1 MPATPLRAPP
11 TRAAALVVGLLATAL
26 TGCPEK
32 ATVVTFDH
40 GVASGDPLSDRV
52 ILWTRA
58 SPSRPEAVALEWQ
71 VASDAA
77 FAAVVASGTVAAAPD
92 GDFTAKVDATG
103 LSAGTV
109 YWYRFRHGDAAS
121 PVGRT
126 KTLPTG
132 PASQVRLGVFSC
144 SNYPAGYF
152 NVYADAAAADLDVAL
167 HLGDTIYE
175 YARGQYASADA
186 AALGRLVD
194 PEGELLSLPDY
205 RRRHAQYRADPD
217 LQALSAS
224 APLVVVWDD
233 HEVANDAWTGGAE
246 NHTAAVEGPY
256 AARRA
261 AAFQAFHEWMP
272 TRLPDPAQP
281 ERLYRSFDFGGLASL
296 HMLDTRHA
304 GRDPQLVITS
314 YVNLDG
320 TFDGARF
327 AADMADPGRQL
338 LGAEQTAWLQ
348 QQLGASGATWQLLG
362 QQVLMG
368 RMYVPAPIALQQ
380 ISVGDYAA
388 LAALAA
394 TDPGALTPAQLA
406 ILQAPSIPYNLDA
419 WDGYEAARETVLAT
433 ALALDRNL
441 VVLSGDTHNAFASDL
456 DDLAGHPVGVELGG
470 PGVSAPGLE
479 EIFVAEDPVVFAAG
493 ITGLIGPLVYADTSR
508 RGWMLVTV
516 TPAEVTSEWRFV
528 STVKSRTYTSAV
540 GQRLKVLPGAGGRRL
555 VAAP

>member
-1 MPATPLRAPP
+1 MPATPRRAPP

-32 ATVVTFDH
+32 ATVVAFDH

-58 SPSRPEAVALEWQ
+58 SPSRAEAVALEWQ

-77 FAAVVASGTVAAAPD
+77 FAGVVASGTVVATAE
-92 GDFTAKVDATG
+92 GDFTAKVDAAG

-109 YWYRFRHGDAAS
+109 YWYRFRHGDEVS

-126 KTLPTG
+126 RTLPTG
-132 PASQVRLGVFSC
+132 PATQVRLGVFSC
-144 SNYPAGYF
+144 SNYPAGHF
-152 NVYADAAAADLDVAL
+152 NVYADAAAAELDVAI

-194 PEGELLSLPDY
+194 PEGELLSLADY

-217 LQALSAS
+217 LRALSAS

-233 HEVANDAWTGGAE
+233 HEVANDAWTGGAQ
-246 NHTAAVEGPY
+246 NHTAAAEGAY

-261 AAFQAFHEWMP
+261 AAMQAFHEWMP
-272 TRLPDPAQP
+272 TRLPDPSHP
-281 ERLYRSFDFGGLASL
+281 ELLYRSFDFGSLASL

-304 GRDPQLVITS
+304 GRDQQLVITS
-314 YVNLDG
+314 YLNLDG

-338 LGAEQTAWLQ
+338 LGADQTAWLQ
-348 QQLGASGATWQLLG
+348 QRLGASSATWQLLG

-368 RMYVPAPIALQQ
+368 RMYVPAPIALEQ

-433 ALALDRNL
+433 ALALDKNL
-441 VVLSGDTHNAFASDL
+441 VVLSGDTHNAFANDL
-456 DDLAGHPVGVELGG
+456 DDLAGQPVGVELGG

-479 EIFVAEDPVVFAAG
+479 EIFVDEDPAVFAAG

-508 RGWMLVTV
+508 RGWMQVTI

-540 GQRLKVLPGAGGRRL
+540 GQRLRVLPGAGGRRL